1 MPNALAEATSPY
13 LLQHRD
19 NPVDWRQWDEATL
32 AEARSLNKPILLSIG
47 YAACHW
53 CHVMAHESFEQPE
66 IAALMNRLFV
76 NIKVDRE
83 ERPDLDTVYQQA
95 LAVMGQQ
102 GGWPLTM
109 FLTPK
114 GEPFWGGTYFPPEPR
129 YGRPGMV
136 QILEQ
141 VAALWQSGSE
151 RIESNRAAIVRAL
164 QNLSAPQSGDLPPA
178 TLAGQVARQMAEQF
192 DTIHGG
198 LAGAPKF
205 PQAPLLRLVWEA
217 GLRSRDATLCQQITH
232 TLARMSQG
240 GIYDHLGGGY
250 ARYSVDGH
258 WLVPHFEKMLYDN
271 AQILELLGAAWSAS
285 REPLFARRAEETVD
299 WLQHEMMVEGAF
311 ASALDADSEGEEGR
325 FYVWDASEIDRLL
338 GDDAPAFRLA
348 YGVTTAGN
356 WEGVNVLNRLHAA
369 GLPGAQ
375 DAERLSTDR
384 AILHAARALRPRPGR
399 DDKLLADWN
408 GLMIA
413 ALARV
418 SGQFARP
425 EWLVIARSAFDA
437 VLARMSDG
445 DRLFHSWRAQ
455 RRLPMAF
462 LDDYAQMSRAALAL
476 HEQTGAQRYLEQAQ
490 NWVHFC
496 RAEFRDAV
504 GGGFFL
510 SPNVADGPIVRPKNA
525 HDGPT
530 PSANGTLAEV
540 AAMLWHLTGEATY
553 RTQAEDILSA
563 FAGDAVHNPPAHATL
578 LLAASL
584 LAEPNQIVVVGDET
598 TPGFDALF
606 AAAAAAPVPT
616 RILQRVGPQ
625 AVLPSDH
632 PATGKSLLAGRATAY
647 VCVGATC
654 EAPINDPGAL
664 TARFAAS
671 NTIN

>member
-1 MPNALAEATSPY
+1 MANALAEATSPY

-19 NPVDWRQWDEATL
+19 NPVDWRQWDDSAL
-32 AEARSLNKPILLSIG
+32 AEARSLNRPILLSIG

-53 CHVMAHESFEQPE
+53 CHVMAHESFERPD

-109 FLTPK
+109 FLTPS

-129 YGRPGMV
+129 YGRPGMT

-141 VAALWQSGSE
+141 VAALWQSGSD

-164 QNLSAPQSGDLPPA
+164 RQLSAPEGGSLPPA
-178 TLAGQVARQMAEQF
+178 MLAGQVARQLVEQF
-192 DTIHGG
+192 DPINGG

-217 GLRSRDATLCQQITH
+217 ALRSGDATLRQPVTH

-250 ARYSVDGH
+250 ARYSVDDH

-271 AQILELLGAAWSAS
+271 AQILELLGAAWAATG
-285 REPLFARRAEETVD
+285 EPLLERRAEETVD
-299 WLQHEMMVEGAF
+299 WLRREMMVDGAF
-311 ASALDADSEGEEGR
+311 ASALDADSDGEEGR
-325 FYVWDASEIDRLL
+325 FYVWDAGEIDRLL
-338 GDDAPAFRLA
+338 GADAPAFRLA
-348 YGVTTAGN
+348 YGITTAGN
-356 WEGVNVLNRLHAA
+356 WDGVNILNRLHEA
-369 GLPGAQ
+369 GLPSAH
-375 DAERLSTDR
+375 DEARLSQNR

-399 DDKLLADWN
+399 DDKMLADWN

-425 EWLVIARSAFDA
+425 DWLQIARLAFDT

-476 HEQTGAQRYLEQAQ
+476 HEQTGEQHYLDRAQ
-490 NWVHFC
+490 NWVRFC

-504 GGGFFL
+504 GGGFYL
-510 SPNVADGPIVRPKNA
+510 SPNVTDGPIVRPKNA

-540 AAMLWHLTGEATY
+540 AAILWHLTGEATY
-553 RTQAEDILSA
+553 RSQAEDILGA
-563 FAGDAVHNPPAHATL
+563 FGGDAIRHAPSYATL
-578 LLAASL
+578 LLAAAM
-584 LAEPNQIVVVGDET
+584 LAEPYQIVVVGDEA
-598 TPGFDALF
+598 TPGFDRLF

-616 RILQRVGPQ
+616 RVLQRMAPQ
-625 AVLPSDH
+625 AVLPSTH
-632 PATGKSLLAGRATAY
+632 PAAGKSLLAGRATAY

-654 EAPINDPGAL
+654 EAPITDPAAL
-664 TARFAAS
+664 TARFAAAT
-671 NTIN
+671 N

>member
-19 NPVDWRQWDEATL
+19 NPVDWRQWDDSAL
-32 AEARSLNKPILLSIG
+32 AEARSLNRPILLSIG

-53 CHVMAHESFEQPE
+53 CHVMAHESFERPD

-109 FLTPK
+109 FLTPG

-129 YGRPGMV
+129 YGRPGMT

-141 VAALWQSGSE
+141 VAALWQSGSD

-164 QNLSAPQSGDLPPA
+164 RQLSAPEGGSLPPA
-178 TLAGQVARQMAEQF
+178 TLAGQVARQLVEQF
-192 DTIHGG
+192 DPINGG
-198 LAGAPKF
+198 WAGAPKF

-217 GLRSRDATLCQQITH
+217 ALRSGDASLRQPVTH
-232 TLARMSQG
+232 TLDRMSQG

-250 ARYSVDGH
+250 ARYSVDAQ

-271 AQILELLGAAWSAS
+271 AQILELLGAAWAATG
-285 REPLFARRAEETVD
+285 EPLFQRRAEETVD
-299 WLQHEMMVEGAF
+299 WLRREMMVDGAF
-311 ASALDADSEGEEGR
+311 ASALDADSDGEEGR
-325 FYVWDASEIDRLL
+325 FYVWDAGEIDRLL
-338 GDDAPAFRLA
+338 GAGAPAFQLA
-348 YGVTTAGN
+348 YGVTAAGN
-356 WEGVNVLNRLHAA
+356 WDGVNILNRLHEA
-369 GLPGAQ
+369 GLPSA
-375 DAERLSTDR
+375 DDEARLREDR
-384 AILHAARALRPRPGR
+384 SILHAARALRPRPGR

-425 EWLVIARSAFDA
+425 DWLQIARLAFDT

-476 HEQTGAQRYLEQAQ
+476 HEQTGEQHFLDRAQS
-490 NWVHFC
+490 WVRFC

-504 GGGFFL
+504 GGGFYL
-510 SPNVADGPIVRPKNA
+510 SPNVTDGPIVRPKNA

-540 AAMLWHLTGEATY
+540 AAILWHLTGEATY
-553 RTQAEDILSA
+553 RSQAEDILRA
-563 FAGDAVHNPPAHATL
+563 FGGDAVHHAPSHATL
-578 LLAASL
+578 LLAAAM
-584 LAEPNQIVVVGDET
+584 LAEPCQIVVIGDEA
-598 TPGFDALF
+598 TPGFDELF
-606 AAAAAAPVPT
+606 AAAAGAPVPT
-616 RILQRVGPQ
+616 RVLQRVAPQ
-625 AVLPSDH
+625 AVLPSTH
-632 PATGKSLLAGRATAY
+632 PAAGKSLLAGRATAY

-654 EAPINDPGAL
+654 EAPITDPAAL
-664 TARFAAS
+664 TARFAAAT
-671 NTIN
+671 N

>member
-1 MPNALAEATSPY
+1 MANALAEATSPY

-19 NPVDWRQWDEATL
+19 NPVDWRQWDDSSL
-32 AEARSLNKPILLSIG
+32 AEARSLNRPILLSIG

-53 CHVMAHESFEQPE
+53 CHVMAHESFERPD

-109 FLTPK
+109 FLTPN

-129 YGRPGMV
+129 YGRPGMT

-141 VAALWQSGSE
+141 VAALWQSGSD

-164 QNLSAPQSGDLPPA
+164 QQLSAPEGGGLPPA
-178 TLAGQVARQMAEQF
+178 MLAGQVARQLVEQF
-192 DTIHGG
+192 DPINGG

-217 GLRSRDATLCQQITH
+217 ALRSGDASLRHPVTH

-250 ARYSVDGH
+250 ARYSVDAQ

-271 AQILELLGAAWSAS
+271 AQILELLGAAWAAIG
-285 REPLFARRAEETVD
+285 EPLFERRAEETVD
-299 WLQHEMMVEGAF
+299 WLRREMMVDGAF
-311 ASALDADSEGEEGR
+311 ASALDADSDGEEGR

-338 GDDAPAFRLA
+338 GADAPAFRLA
-348 YGVTTAGN
+348 YGVTKAGN
-356 WEGVNVLNRLHAA
+356 WDGVNILNRLHEA
-369 GLPGAQ
+369 GLPSAH
-375 DAERLSTDR
+375 DEARLSQNR

-399 DDKLLADWN
+399 DDKMLADWN

-425 EWLVIARSAFDA
+425 DWLQVARLAFDT

-476 HEQTGAQRYLEQAQ
+476 HEQTGEQRYLDLAQ
-490 NWVHFC
+490 NWVRFC

-504 GGGFFL
+504 GGGFYL
-510 SPNVADGPIVRPKNA
+510 SPNVTDGPIVRPKNA

-540 AAMLWHLTGEATY
+540 AATLWHLTGEATY
-553 RTQAEDILSA
+553 RSQAEDILRA
-563 FAGDAVHNPPAHATL
+563 FGGDAIRHAPSHATL
-578 LLAASL
+578 LLAAAM
-584 LAEPNQIVVVGDET
+584 LAEPCQIVVVGDET
-598 TPGFDALF
+598 TPGFDRLF
-606 AAAAAAPVPT
+606 AAAAATPVPT
-616 RILQRVGPQ
+616 RVLQRVAPQ
-625 AVLPSDH
+625 AVLPSTH
-632 PATGKSLLAGRATAY
+632 PAAGKSLLAGRATAY
-647 VCVGATC
+647 VCVGAAC
-654 EAPINDPGAL
+654 EAPITDPAVL
-664 TARFAAS
+664 TARFAAADAA
-671 NTIN
+671 N